1 MDESLNKAL
10 LQLQSQYQE
19 ASRQIQVVRGQ
30 AAARERDRKM
40 TTLTLREIESLPRDP
55 PVTCYR
61 GVGRMS
67 VPAPL
72 SPHLGLVGRVG
83 VIFANSFCVSL
94 ELRFVQESRNNIEN
108 TLKGKAK
115 EVDDELN
122 VLEKKHKYLESEM
135 NTSQS
140 SIRDLLQEVQRQQQ
154 S

>member
-10 LQLQSQYQE
+10 FQLQSQYQE
-19 ASRQIQVVRGQ
+19 ASRQIQIVRTQ
-30 AAARERDRKM
+30 AQARERDRKM
-40 TTLTLREIESLPRDP
+40 TTLTLREIEALPRDP

-61 GVGRMS
+61 GVGRMLLDDPITVTS
-67 VPAPL
+67 
-72 SPHLGLVGRVG
+72 
-83 VIFANSFCVSL
+83 N
-94 ELRFVQESRNNIEN
+94 RFVQESRNNIEN

-115 EVDDELN
+115 DVDDELN

-140 SIRDLLQEVQRQQQ
+140 SLRDLLQEVQRQQQ

>member
-10 LQLQSQYQE
+10 FQLQSQYQE
-19 ASRQIQVVRGQ
+19 VSRQIQIVRAQ
-30 AAARERDRKM
+30 AQARERDRKM
-40 TTLTLREIESLPRDP
+40 TTLTLREIEALPRDP

-61 GVGRMS
+61 GVGRM
-67 VPAPL
+67 
-72 SPHLGLVGRVG
+72 
-83 VIFANSFCVSL
+83 
-94 ELRFVQESRNNIEN
+94 FVHESRNNIEN

-140 SIRDLLQEVQRQQQ
+140 SLRDLLQEVQRQQQ